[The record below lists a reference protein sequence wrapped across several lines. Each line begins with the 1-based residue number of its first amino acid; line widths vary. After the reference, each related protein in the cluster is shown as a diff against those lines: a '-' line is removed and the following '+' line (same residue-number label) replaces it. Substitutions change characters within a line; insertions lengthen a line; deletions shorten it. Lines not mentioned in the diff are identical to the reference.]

1 MDLTSQRWPFMR
13 RTGASRAQVRA
24 RRRVWW
30 ATRVE
35 PCLRGPEGLECRRLL
50 CASLHLPESGSAY
63 VATASDHQDVASSG
77 VMSMSGGEGS
87 SASVA
92 STTGVTGVSHPSVT
106 SFVVNTTGAMGASSD
121 ADINAVVSGYEA
133 DVQAVW
139 YTADATY
146 VYASGVPSY
155 EVGPW
160 PDGNP
165 AVATDRDWLFQ
176 IPQTPQP
183 ETGTKTAVSLGNIGI
198 YVNGLP
204 VYDAQDGMS
213 YNNAGVW
220 RQNAIHFEADGF
232 DTALGHPSPVQTGGP
247 GGGGPGGGGPGGGG
261 PGGGGPGG
269 TPPPTPGG
277 GGGGD
282 PGGFVDGAYHHHQNP
297 ASLRAQFGDEGAG
310 HSPILG
316 WAFDGYPIYGPYG
329 YATSDGSGE
338 IVRFDSSYQLRS
350 GTRTSGPGGTYD
362 GSYIED
368 YEYVAGSGH
377 LDEHNG
383 RFGVTAEYPQ
393 GTYFYVATIDTAGN
407 AAYPYAIGPTY
418 YGVVETANLT
428 QTVTLPGDAT
438 EFQDPRVIVDVVQ
451 GTTETGTTSYAG
463 LDVIVKRGLG
473 TLILDQ
479 VNTHSGGLV
488 VDAGEVVVRHA
499 AALNGGPVVIQAGAT
514 LKLEVG
520 ASLVSLASIDLP
532 ANAHLDVGEGG
543 FTVASGGFDAESV
556 RNALA
561 AGRNGGAWDGQSGI
575 TLTNTSANASLSLAV
590 GFVVA
595 GDGVL
600 EVRMTAD
607 GDAQLSGRVDFD
619 DVLAMFPN
627 YGQAGT
633 FAWADGD
640 FTYDG
645 QVDFDDVLAMFPNY
659 GGDAVFGASGL
670 GSGGGEAGLLGGG
683 DGRGS
688 GLVTTMFG
696 DHGSDPLA
704 EPAPMPQSEPTQI
717 VGPLLPADVATS
729 TAVVLQRAPSQEWST
744 EEATALVF
752 AALAADEDEADEMLA
767 VEVTTDLG

>member
-1 MDLTSQRWPFMR
+1 MSMHARWWEKR
-13 RTGASRAQVRA
+13 RLGVFASSRHSWCRDPHVKCVSLGMELLET
-24 RRRVWW
+24 RRV
-30 ATRVE
+30 
-35 PCLRGPEGLECRRLL
+35 L
-50 CASLHLPESGSAY
+50 CASLHLPETGSSY
-63 VATASDHQDVASSG
+63 VAPATDHSNTLDSGTLALSTGGGSGAATVA
-77 VMSMSGGEGS
+77 
-87 SASVA
+87 A
-92 STTGVTGVSHPSVT
+92 TGVSHPSVT

-121 ADINAVVSGYEA
+121 ADINAVVSGYDA

-165 AVATDRDWLFQ
+165 AIATDRDWLFQ

-213 YNNAGVW
+213 FNNAGVW

-247 GGGGPGGGGPGGGG
+247 GGGGPGG
-261 PGGGGPGG
+261 
-269 TPPPTPGG
+269 PPPPPPGG

-297 ASLRAQFGDEGAG
+297 TSLRAQFGDEGAG

-329 YATSDGSGE
+329 FATSDGTGE

-383 RFGVTAEYPQ
+383 RFGVTPEYPQ
-393 GTYFYVATIDTAGN
+393 GTYFYVATIDAAGN

-451 GTTETGTTSYAG
+451 GATETDTTSYAG
-463 LDVIVKRGLG
+463 SDVIVKRGLG

-479 VNTHSGGLV
+479 ANTHSGGLV

-514 LKLEVG
+514 LKLEMG
-520 ASLVSLASIDLP
+520 TSLVSLASIDLP
-532 ANAHLDVGEGG
+532 ANAHLDVGESG

-556 RNALA
+556 RDALA

-575 TLTNTSANASLSLAV
+575 TLTNTSAGTSLSLAV

-633 FAWADGD
+633 FVWADGD

-670 GSGGGEAGLLGGG
+670 GSGGSGAGLLGGG
-683 DGRGS
+683 GGSGS
-688 GLVTTMFG
+688 GLVTTIIG
-696 DHGSDPLA
+696 DHSSDPLA
-704 EPAPMPQSEPTQI
+704 EPAPTPHSEPTQI
-717 VGPLLPADVATS
+717 VGPLPPADATRS
-729 TAVVLQRAPSQEWST
+729 TAVVLQREPSQEWST

-752 AALAADEDEADEMLA
+752 AALAADDDESNGMLA
-767 VEVTTDLG
+767 GDVTTDLG